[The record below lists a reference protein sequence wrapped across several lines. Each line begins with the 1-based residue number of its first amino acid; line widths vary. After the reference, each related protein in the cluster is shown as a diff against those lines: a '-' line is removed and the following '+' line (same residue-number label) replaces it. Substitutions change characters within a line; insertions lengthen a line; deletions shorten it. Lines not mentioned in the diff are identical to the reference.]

1 MAGKGGEERSMI
13 RVTLRPDESLEKML
27 KRFKKRCEKEGL
39 IRDIKRASVYEK
51 PSERRRRKLRKLQ
64 KKFLKMRM
72 MQGELP

>member
-1 MAGKGGEERSMI
+1 MI